1 MKRVT
6 RARKDSLSHAFQM
19 SEHTVLDPL
28 LVVRLVCSITVV
40 NQAAQIAKLVDEAVE
55 FRDVV
60 RDIPHAYRSTSCQ
73 AKALQGVCGMDQKM
87 ARNRRGGAEEL
98 TRVHLL

>member
-1 MKRVT
+1 
-6 RARKDSLSHAFQM
+6 
-19 SEHTVLDPL
+19 
-28 LVVRLVCSITVV
+28 V

-87 ARNRRGGAEEL
+87 AKSEGWGRRTYPGSSALAAAHKAG
-98 TRVHLL
+98 RCRSSHLQRSRSR